1 MKTCS
6 ACASPLPPAARFC
19 PTCGADAEAQSGA
32 ATLPFA
38 PEPAKAPG
46 AGGYGSPGREGLAPG
61 QLLAGRYRILG
72 LLGRGGMG
80 EVYRAEDLKLGQPV
94 ALKFLPAG
102 VESDP
107 EVMERF
113 HREVRNARRVSHP
126 HVCRVHDIDEVEGR
140 HFISMEFVDGEDL
153 EALLRRIGRLPEA
166 KAIEVARQIC
176 AGLQAAHDQGVVHR
190 DLKPANVMI
199 DGRGRARIT
208 DFGLAVSG
216 GEQVGEIAGTP
227 AYMSPEQ
234 LRGEPATAR
243 SDLYALG
250 LVLYEVCT
258 GRRPFKAASF
268 ADWQRAHFHDLPS
281 NPSLHTKDLDPAL
294 ERVILKCLEKDPA
307 HRPASAAQVAAAL
320 PGADPLAAALAAGET
335 PSPEMVAGSVEE
347 GTLKPAL
354 ASACLAAA
362 ALLVFLFAGT
372 SQANLYR
379 RIPFEKSP
387 EVLADRAQ
395 SLLADVGCPKPLSR
409 AWGFDMDESYLD
421 WEEDPRPAPARWKRL
436 ESGQPLVY
444 GFWYRQSPGHLE
456 PVNAL
461 GIFVTAEDP
470 PSTSEGMA
478 DLLLDPR
485 GRLVSLRVVPPK
497 SGPTLTR
504 PPAVPWPRLFL
515 SAGLD
520 PGRFQPAAPSWTP
533 PVPSD
538 QRMAWTGTYADQ
550 VDLPI
555 RIEAASFQGLPV
567 YFRIVAPWDRP
578 PLAAPPAWATSRAVA
593 ATILAV
599 ILGIFLFGAV
609 HLARRNLRLGRGDR
623 GGARSL
629 ASAAAGLV
637 ILFVLLGSGR
647 PFTPTGV
654 LGTLRNALALG
665 TLVAAAV
672 GLAYLALEPSIRR
685 QRPHLLVSWMR
696 MLEGDFRNPLIGRD
710 VLFGVLLGLANA
722 AAWWLSG
729 WMKVWTGN
737 PLTPNHYLIPPLL
750 GGLRQA
756 TTTLPSFVLV
766 ALLQTFVILVFLV
779 LARKLAR
786 REWIAVLLLWGAFC
800 AMEILAYN
808 RSVPAITATA
818 LSWAIVIFTVARLG
832 LVAGVAAG
840 LVSSLVIRAPLT
852 LDASAPYAPAAFL
865 CLGAV
870 LLLAV
875 YGFWVAQGPLPH
887 PASDT
892 EDE

>member
-46 AGGYGSPGREGLAPG
+46 AGGCGPSGWEGLAPG

-153 EALLRRIGRLPEA
+153 ETLLRRIGRLPEA

-216 GEQVGEIAGTP
+216 GEQVREIAGTP

-320 PGADPLAAALAAGET
+320 PGSDPIAAALAAGET
-335 PSPEMVAGSVEE
+335 PSPEMLAGSAEE
-347 GTLKPAL
+347 GTLAPVV
-354 ASACLAAA
+354 ASACLAAVV
-362 ALLVFLFAGT
+362 LLVFLFAAT
-372 SQANLYR
+372 SHANLYR
-379 RIPFEKSP
+379 RIPFEKPP

-395 SLLADVGCPKPLSR
+395 TLLADVGCPKPLSR

-421 WEEDPRPAPARWKRL
+421 WEEDPRPAPARWHRL

-461 GIFVTAEDP
+461 GTAVTAEDP

-485 GRLVSLRVVPPK
+485 GRLVSLRVVPPN

-504 PPAVPWPRLFL
+504 PPSVPWPRLFL
-515 SAGLD
+515 AAGLD
-520 PGRFQPAAPSWTP
+520 PGRFEPAIPSWTP
-533 PVPSD
+533 PVASD
-538 QRMAWTGTYADQ
+538 QRIAWTGTYADQ

-555 RIEAASFQGLPV
+555 RIEAASFQGRPV
-567 YFRIVAPWDRP
+567 YFRVVAPWDRP
-578 PLAAPPAWATSRAVA
+578 PLAAPPALTTSRAMA

-599 ILGIFLFGAV
+599 ILGIFLLGAV

-623 GGARSL
+623 RGARSL
-629 ASAAAGLV
+629 AFIAAGLV
-637 ILFVLLGSGR
+637 ILFILLAGGR
-647 PFTPTGV
+647 PFTPSGV
-654 LGTLRNALALG
+654 LGAVRHALASG
-665 TLVAAAV
+665 ALVASAAW
-672 GLAYLALEPSIRR
+672 LAYLALEPTIRR
-685 QRPHLLVSWMR
+685 QRPRLLVSWMR
-696 MLEGDFRNPLIGRD
+696 VLEGDVRNPLVGRD
-710 VLFGVLLGLANA
+710 VLFGVLLGLVNA
-722 AAWWLSG
+722 ATWWLSG
-729 WMKVWTGN
+729 WTKVWTGN
-737 PLTPNHYLIPPLL
+737 PLPPNHFLITPLL
-750 GGLRQA
+750 GGLRHA
-756 TTTLPSFVLV
+756 LAALPSFVLV
-766 ALLQTFVILVFLV
+766 ALLQSFVILVFLV
-779 LARKLAR
+779 LAQAGPGGDASPALGAR
-786 REWIAVLLLWGAFC
+786 

-852 LDASAPYAPAAFL
+852 LDATAPYAPAAFL

-870 LLLAV
+870 ILLAV
-875 YGFWVAQGPLPH
+875 YGFRVAQGSLPH
-887 PASDT
+887 PASGT